1 MPRALS
7 PPPTPNAEGVE
18 TDGWVKVHIEG
29 EPERHGF
36 VPASYVRTV
45 AAPSFAPTPLRA
57 AAPAPSPAPRS
68 LAASVA
74 LPSEPIAGA
83 GAPYSESSSPT
94 AASAAASAAAASL
107 LPEAGLP
114 SATARSEAL
123 AGSRALAALQ
133 LPASAPVPWAA
144 SSLVPS
150 APGAAEEFSQLFAS
164 HEAWF
169 KAAAAKR
176 GEVYGALRAEADEVR
191 RALAESEARSA
202 AVLARLSELE
212 ALVAQER
219 SRWAEG
225 LQL

>member
-1 MPRALS
+1 M
-7 PPPTPNAEGVE
+7 E

-57 AAPAPSPAPRS
+57 AAAPAPSPAPRS

-74 LPSEPIAGA
+74 LSSEPIAGA

-94 AASAAASAAAASL
+94 AASAAASSAASAAAAAASS

-114 SATARSEAL
+114 SATTRSEAL